1 MTTDGTGV
9 STATGMSTA
18 RTRAAMMSTVTGG
31 VSTMTG
37 PRVSLSGG
45 CPGKVDY
52 MLKGGWVL
60 VWGVSHLQ
68 QKACNVLNNRG

>member
-31 VSTMTG
+31 VSTMAG
-37 PRVSLSGG
+37 PRVSLAGG
-45 CPGKVDY
+45 MPRKTRLDV
-52 MLKGGWVL
+52 K
-60 VWGVSHLQ
+60 
-68 QKACNVLNNRG
+68 RGAGY